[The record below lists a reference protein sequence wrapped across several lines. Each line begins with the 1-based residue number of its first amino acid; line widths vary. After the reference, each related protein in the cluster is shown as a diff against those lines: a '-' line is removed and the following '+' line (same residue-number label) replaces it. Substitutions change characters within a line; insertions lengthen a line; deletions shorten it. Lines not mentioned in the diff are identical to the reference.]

1 MFTPN
6 TYLFLPLIY
15 LVWSDD
21 LLTAD
26 EFSILSGFIQNQRW
40 LSDEEKLFL
49 ESHLNLASPP
59 SRSLLNRWKNEL
71 GKVILKNPNLTTLF
85 DLQLKVANNDS
96 ASQYREN
103 FEVLEQNKQW
113 AKIKLQYDNYE
124 GWVDS
129 KQFQIITKSEY
140 DLLSEEPI
148 VLNSDL
154 IEYIT
159 TPNNSLMTIPLGAS
173 LSFLNHKEIN
183 VDNYEFEGTKISGI
197 KPKSNLINTSFM
209 YLNAPYL
216 WGGKTPFGIDCSG
229 FTQMV
234 YKLNGYYLS
243 RDASQ
248 QAVQGEALSFI
259 EESEPGDLAFFDNE
273 EGKIIHVGIIM
284 DDNYIIHASGKVRID
299 RLDHLGIYNADL
311 NRHTHKLRVIKK
323 II

>member
-1 MFTPN
+1 MFGVCNLSNIPLRIELSVRSEIVSQV
-6 TYLFLPLIY
+6 LFG
-15 LVWSDD
+15 
-21 LLTAD
+21 
-26 EFSILSGFIQNQRW
+26 E
-40 LSDEEKLFL
+40 
-49 ESHLNLASPP
+49 H
-59 SRSLLNRWKNEL
+59 
-71 GKVILKNPNLTTLF
+71 
-85 DLQLKVANNDS
+85 
-96 ASQYREN
+96 